1 MYQGFIKIKGVCV
14 IQFLLNN
21 TPIEVQEC
29 SPSLTILDWLRTK
42 KGKVG
47 TKEGCATGD
56 CGACTIL
63 VGEERI
69 NANGQ
74 TSWQYKT
81 MNSCLLLLGNAHAK
95 HIVTVEAV
103 TTGLYPNLTD
113 LHPVQRALV
122 ECHGSQCGFCTP
134 GIIMSLLALYINEPT
149 YPGKKAV
156 IHALG
161 GNLCRCTGYSPILL
175 AAEKAYSYERKAE
188 PYSAMAAQFKASLNT
203 QYDDDIPFL
212 KNGPRKFYL
221 PQTAQQL
228 VELKALYPYAHLVAG
243 GTDFAIE
250 LSQNMLLPDVIISLS
265 QVKDLCTL
273 ADNNGE
279 LHIGAALPYSQ
290 FVEAFYNH
298 YPESKELFER
308 LGSSQVRNSGTLGGS
323 IGNASP
329 IGDPAPLLIALN
341 ASMDLLSSAGS
352 RTIKVADYFI
362 DYKKTVLKS
371 DEVISKFTIPKR
383 PESLK
388 LACHKIS
395 KRFEDDIST
404 VCLVLAIEHSQNMIT
419 QARCAMGGMAAIPK
433 RAQHIEQ
440 KLVSQ
445 SLQVSSFID
454 AATAINDDFTPMSD
468 VRSSAHYRA
477 TVSKNLLQ
485 RIGIE
490 FCDPQACNN
499 NNIAITRI
507 SHASL

>member
-1 MYQGFIKIKGVCV
+1 M
-14 IQFLLNN
+14 IQFLLND
-21 TPIEVQEC
+21 TPIEEQEC

-42 KGKVG
+42 KGKMG

-63 VGEERI
+63 VGEEKL
-69 NANGQ
+69 NSNGNPVWHYQ
-74 TSWQYKT
+74 T

-103 TTGLYPNLTD
+103 TTGLYPALDD

-134 GIIMSLLALYINEPT
+134 GIIMSMLALYINNPS
-149 YPGKKAV
+149 YPGKKAA

-175 AAEKAYSYERKAE
+175 AVEKAYSYERKNE

-203 QYDDDIPFL
+203 QHDDDVPFL

-221 PQTAQQL
+221 PQNAKQL
-228 VELKALYPYAHLVAG
+228 VELKALYPHAHLVAG

-250 LSQNMLLPDVIISLS
+250 LSQNMLLPDIIISLS
-265 QVKDLCTL
+265 QTCELCTL
-273 ADNNGE
+273 SDNNGE

-290 FVEAFYNH
+290 FVYTFYNY

-308 LGSSQVRNSGTLGGS
+308 LGSNQVRNSGTLGGS

-341 ASMDLLSSAGS
+341 ATMDLLSAAGT
-352 RTIKVADYFI
+352 RTINVADYFV
-362 DYKKTVLKS
+362 DYKKTVINS
-371 DEVISKFTIPKR
+371 DEVISKITVPKR
-383 PESLK
+383 PDSLK

-404 VCLVLAIEHSQNMIT
+404 VCLVLAIEQT
-419 QARCAMGGMAAIPK
+419 QGVISNARCAMGGMAAIPK
-433 RAQHIEQ
+433 RAAHIEQ
-440 KLVSQ
+440 KLNAQ
-445 SLQVSSFID
+445 PLQVSTFID
-454 AATAINDDFTPMSD
+454 AASAINDDFAPMSD
-468 VRSSAHYRA
+468 VRSSAHYRT

-490 FCDPQACNN
+490 FCGAQPSSKNN